1 MAKATNLDEVRRSA
15 LDSVEASRRV
25 WNRALTF
32 FACVEGGC
40 WLAYLLLAYF
50 EFSLPVLIAV
60 AALLVYSTV
69 FTGIMGLKMHLDDA
83 TRRVLQAIETLAENG
98 EAAGGE

>member
-1 MAKATNLDEVRRSA
+1 MSKTANLDAIRRSA
-15 LDSVEASRRV
+15 LDSVEESKRV
-25 WNRALTF
+25 WIGALTA

-40 WLAYLLLAYF
+40 WIAYLVLAYF

-69 FTGIMGLKMHLDDA
+69 FAGVMGLKLHLDNA
-83 TRRVLQAIETLAENG
+83 TRRILQAIETLANDDQARGSE
-98 EAAGGE
+98 